1 MEIRQLKMHELEIIK
16 SLAYRIWPKT
26 YGHIIS
32 QEQMTYMLEWM
43 YSIETLESNFNKN
56 HTYFCIVSGEQDIG
70 FLDVEINHPEKE
82 NMKIHKIYVLSEF
95 QGKGMGYALMQK
107 AMEFAKHNQ
116 MKFMSL
122 QVNRNNNAVDFYKRF
137 GFEVIDE
144 QDFDIGNG
152 YFMNDFVMQMKIS

>member
-43 YSIETLESNFNKN
+43 YSIETLESNLNNN
-56 HTYFCIVSGEQDIG
+56 HAYFCLSSGNGDVG

-95 QGKGMGYALMQK
+95 QGKGMGYALMQQ
-107 AMEFAKHNQ
+107 AQEFAKQNQ
-116 MKFMSL
+116 MKSMSL
-122 QVNRNNNAVDFYKRF
+122 QVNRNNNAVYFYKRF
-137 GFEVIDE
+137 GFEIIDE